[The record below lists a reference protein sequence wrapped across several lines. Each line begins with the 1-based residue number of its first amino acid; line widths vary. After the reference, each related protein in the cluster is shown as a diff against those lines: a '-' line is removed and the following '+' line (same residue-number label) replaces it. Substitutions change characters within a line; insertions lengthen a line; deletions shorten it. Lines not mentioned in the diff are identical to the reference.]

1 MTFSADR
8 IVEEIA
14 LEQELDAAEKRKAHL
29 EAAEIF
35 KCSYEGMYEARYL
48 AELVKV
54 CDARIAD
61 LRGKLGLPV

>member
-35 KCSYEGMYEARYL
+35 KCSYEGMYEAHDL
-48 AELVKV
+48 AELVKI